1 MSARTRLAAIEEKQM
16 HFMLN
21 VRTLALACA
30 VLMAGVTQSYANC
43 DNGSL
48 SGVYPFVANGFTVG
62 IYDSSG
68 VLQRLTPPQP
78 LSSVG
83 QFTFDGQGNFTRVD
97 FNVGNGVPA
106 NNASTPVNE
115 SGFRIGQTGT
125 YSISEDC
132 TGRLALSV
140 SGALIQYQLV
150 VVDFG
155 ESVRAI
161 IASEHVPGFPNPPP
175 GTDCSAGCDEGVNI
189 LVDLKKDVY
198 RRSR

>member
-1 MSARTRLAAIEEKQM
+1 
-16 HFMLN
+16 MLN
-21 VRTLALACA
+21 VRTVLLAGT
-30 VLMAGVTQSYANC
+30 VLMSGATQGYAEC
-43 DNGSL
+43 DNSSL
-48 SGVYPFVANGFTVG
+48 SGVYPFVASGYTVG
-62 IYDSSG
+62 IYDSAR
-68 VLQRLTPPQP
+68 VLQRLTPPAP

-83 QFTFDGQGNFTRVD
+83 QFTFDGKGTFTRVD
-97 FNVGNGVPA
+97 FNVGNGIPV
-106 NNASTPVNE
+106 NTASTPVNE

-132 TGRLALSV
+132 TGRLTLSV

-155 ESVRAI
+155 ESARAI